1 MVKSTERLLM
11 TTNVYDRPRANQ
23 FLTIITIC
31 LVWFMAVL
39 DFQMVSLSLPVIQIG
54 LSLSP
59 TTSQWVISGYSL
71 TFGGFLLL
79 AGRIADVLGRRQAFA
94 VGLGLFA
101 GAAFVSGLAPN
112 GALLI
117 MARVFQ
123 GLGAAL
129 MVPTGMSIL
138 LASFPEG
145 AERNRALGYWGMAAP
160 LGGITGAV
168 AGGILSDRLGWS
180 WVFFLQLP
188 FAIFVLLMLS
198 KITVP
203 DTKAQD
209 NTRLDFFG
217 AITVTVG
224 LATLI
229 FALSRVQTE
238 GFGSPRVLLLLA
250 LALLLLAAFIFVE
263 RHVKSPLVP
272 VTIFRKYNLTG
283 ANVVTFLTSMAANTP
298 VFFYTLYM
306 QQIRGYS
313 AFTTGLA
320 FLPVN
325 AMLVVG
331 SFLGTFLTNRG
342 NAKRTLALAAIL
354 IALGAVL
361 YARLSVSGS
370 YWTTILPA
378 HLVLGLGLG
387 MSGVAGNIIATAG
400 VDESRQGLAAGLIN
414 TSAQMGTALGL
425 ATLVSVASSRT
436 ASLNDLSNELAQI
449 EGFRWAFY
457 GGALFAAVGVVVT
470 MLFINKRA
478 DNSEDAL

>member
-1 MVKSTERLLM
+1 
-11 TTNVYDRPRANQ
+11 
-23 FLTIITIC
+23 
-31 LVWFMAVL
+31 MAVL
-39 DFQMVSLSLPVIQIG
+39 DFQMVSLSLPVIQSG

-59 TTSQWVISGYSL
+59 STLQWVVSGYSL

-79 AGRIADVLGRRQAFA
+79 AGRIADVLGRRQTFA
-94 VGLGLFA
+94 AGLGLFA
-101 GAAFVSGLAPN
+101 GAAFVGGFAPN

-117 MARVFQ
+117 TARAFQ

-145 AERNRALGYWGMAAP
+145 EERNRALGFWGVAAP

-188 FAIFVLLMLS
+188 FAALVLLLLP
-198 KITVP
+198 KITLH
-203 DTKAQD
+203 DTRARD
-209 NTRLDFFG
+209 NTRLDFAG
-217 AITVTVG
+217 ALTVTAG

-229 FALSRVQTE
+229 FALSRVQAD
-238 GFGSPRVLLLLA
+238 GFGSARVLLLLV
-250 LALLLLAAFIFVE
+250 LAFLLLGAFIFIE
-263 RHVKSPLVP
+263 RRVMSPLVP
-272 VTIFRKYNLTG
+272 LSIFRKRNLTG
-283 ANVVTFLTSMAANTP
+283 ANVVTFLTSVAANTP

-325 AMLVVG
+325 VMLIAG
-331 SFLGTFLTNRG
+331 SFLGTFLTNRWS
-342 NAKRTLALAAIL
+342 AKRTLGLAAAL
-354 IALGAVL
+354 IAIGALL
-361 YARLSVSGS
+361 YARLSVTGN
-370 YWTTILPA
+370 YLTTILPA
-378 HLVLGLGLG
+378 HLVIGLGLG

-400 VDESRQGLAAGLIN
+400 VAVTRQGLAAGLIN
-414 TSAQMGTALGL
+414 TSAQVGTAFGL

-436 ASLNDLSNELAQI
+436 ASLNDVSNDLAQI

-457 GGALFAAVGVVVT
+457 GGALFAAVGVIVT
-470 MLFINKRA
+470 LFVINKRA
-478 DNSEDAL
+478 DKTEDTL